1 MILRKDF
8 YMASLTGERGQFEEI
23 FEGVLMQAKSEHEE
37 KKLRFLGQFLGNV
50 AFDQHCSPEHANYLL
65 GLIERLTYQQLAML
79 RTFMPVVIG
88 ILAPETGIE
97 LTELE
102 SDHIRQR
109 MEEHENLRDGLL
121 EGMETG
127 IVNSDGFAANAAL
140 MELFALNLVHYQ
152 RCSPLDGE
160 SPQTINQINYAL
172 TYTTSLGGELHDLC
186 GLAGVP
192 IEDIDCLK
200 KAFDYTD
207 TSWLQNI

>member
-1 MILRKDF
+1 M
-8 YMASLTGERGQFEEI
+8 TGERAPFEEI
-23 FEGVLMQAKSEHEE
+23 FEGVLIQAQSEHEK

-65 GLIERLTYQQLAML
+65 GLIERLTYQQLVML
-79 RTFMPVVIG
+79 RTFMPLVMG
-88 ILAPETGIE
+88 IVAPETGNE

-109 MEEHENLRDGLL
+109 IEEHENLHDGLL
-121 EGMETG
+121 ESMETG
-127 IVNSDGFAANAAL
+127 IVIPDGCAANAAL

-152 RCSPLDGE
+152 RRSPLDNE
-160 SPQTINQINYAL
+160 SPQTMNQINYAL
-172 TYTTSLGGELHDLC
+172 TYTTSLGIELHDLC

-200 KAFDYTD
+200 G
-207 TSWLQNI
+207 TSKN